1 MGVHVDDV
9 VLGGRGGR
17 FEKSIAQ
24 LKQQFPF
31 RKWMTGQ
38 GTFCGST
45 LTQDSQEPLW

>member
-1 MGVHVDDV
+1 MGVQVDDV